1 MKKDSKGQ
9 QVKSFQAW
17 VMQPDLTK
25 TKTIA
30 KVFFQVTNGLFSIY
44 LENHLVEAMAHVG
57 KFGGATLDHYAD
69 RLSADRLDDVVE
81 GHAFL
86 LSKYEQFLREQKKRK
101 VIAFKLEVNT
111 MWTED
116 RPDAIDRHDISFC
129 ERPALALTFA
139 VLFQIGDTKRLYDRA
154 HEDGPL
160 KYVGNAGKG
169 DVGTVIDWTE
179 EREAFFT
186 QMRAGLLKAIDRLL
200 DFEISLGKN
209 PQQAIENLMCGGP
222 QLLPAPTASRIS
234 NGRA

>member
-1 MKKDSKGQ
+1 MKRDGKGQ

-17 VMQPDLTK
+17 VMQPDLSK
-25 TKTIA
+25 TKIIA

-44 LENHLVEAMAHVG
+44 LQKHLVEAMSHIG
-57 KFGGATLDHYAD
+57 KFGGATLDHHAD

-116 RPDAIDRHDISFC
+116 RPDAIDRNDISFC
-129 ERPALALTFA
+129 ERPALALAFD
-139 VLFQIGDTKRLYDRA
+139 VLFQIGDTNRLYRRA

-160 KYVGNAGKG
+160 SYVGNSGKN
-169 DVGTVIDWTE
+169 DIGTVIDWTE

-209 PQQAIENLMCGGP
+209 PQKAIESLMGGGP
-222 QLLPAPTASRIS
+222 QLLPAPGSKRV
-234 NGRA
+234 GLG